1 MCTVSR
7 FIRALV
13 ALATCTLTACGPGST
28 ATTDGPLAALK
39 IIHLL
44 QGVDNAQIGFVAD
57 RALATV
63 TFPSIAPTED
73 AAYLFTAADGPRKL
87 LLLLPAATILDSTLT
102 LVPNTFYTIVTTGTR
117 GASGTAA
124 PQFVILQ
131 NDMTRVLGGN
141 VRFRFIHGAVA
152 SGPVDVHI
160 RPDTG
165 GFAAATRF
173 AAAVPFRGG
182 TRIEAPVGGNR
193 TVCVIGAGVLPTPN
207 GSNCRA
213 LRSYGVPPGAALTA
227 VLRDPVGTETT
238 PGILF
243 TLDRTP

>member
-7 FIRALV
+7 STRALV
-13 ALATCTLTACGPGST
+13 ALAICTLTACGPGST
-28 ATTDGPLAALK
+28 ATEDGPLAALK
-39 IIHLL
+39 IIHLM
-44 QGVDNAQIGFVAD
+44 QGVDNAQIGFVSE

-73 AAYLFTAADGPRKL
+73 AAYLFTAAAGPRKL
-87 LLLLPAATILDSTLT
+87 LLLLPTATILDSTLT
-102 LVPNTFYTIVTTGTR
+102 LLPNTFYTIVTTGTR
-117 GASGTAA
+117 GASGAAA
-124 PQFVILQ
+124 PAFVILQ

-141 VRFRFIHGAVA
+141 VRFRFIHGAMA
-152 SGPVDVHI
+152 GGPVDVHI

-173 AAAVPFRGG
+173 SAAVAFRGSM
-182 TRIEAPVGGNR
+182 RIEAPVGGNR

-213 LRSYGVPPGAALTA
+213 LRSYGVPPGTALTA
-227 VLRDPVGTETT
+227 VLRDPIATETT
-238 PGILF
+238 PDLLF